1 MDIVFMN
8 SKNRKA
14 SDPHRILLNLTDE
27 IKLKR
32 SNKYVALWNFS
43 IYYIWKQYQKVIP
56 KQQI

>member
-14 SDPHRILLNLTDE
+14 SDPYIILLNLTDE

-32 SNKYVALWNFS
+32 SNKYVAL
-43 IYYIWKQYQKVIP
+43 
-56 KQQI
+56 

>member
-32 SNKYVALWNFS
+32 SNKYVALWNFR
-43 IYYIWKQYQKVIP
+43 IYYIWKQY
-56 KQQI
+56 

>member
-14 SDPHRILLNLTDE
+14 SDLYRILLNLTDE

-43 IYYIWKQYQKVIP
+43 IYFIWKQY
-56 KQQI
+56 